1 MSRTESPFARQTEDE
16 SYNWIH
22 RAFLQAF
29 QTHGILTIDEM
40 KPILAHIV
48 TASSQ
53 FHPHPSPYLTNIPSI
68 DPNRPWTAA
77 DITQPFLTSTL
88 QTINAKLL
96 PLDYEIRA
104 AKDQTPKPTLH
115 YALVNNASDGLT
127 QLATTFSAAEIAYIR
142 RLLDYMFETNNTPVR
157 EVMAVTSTQASQL
170 ARPSRRSRQSVV
182 NNNNNNTI
190 ADEEQTAPDPGISI
204 TEADALLST
213 LVSASFF
220 AKSPKGYYTLAPR
233 SLIELRSYLKEAY
246 NDEEMQRIRDC
257 HGCKE
262 IVTVGIRCNNREC
275 GVRWHDGCA
284 NAFYAGRGNRE
295 RKCPRCKTECG
306 GNVFVGER
314 ADTVGRSGR
323 RSTMME
329 EEEEEDEEE
338 EAEEEE

>member
-1 MSRTESPFARQTEDE
+1 MSREESPFVRQSEDK
-16 SYNWIH
+16 SYTWIH

-29 QTHGILTIDEM
+29 QTHGILTVDEM

-48 TASSQ
+48 TASS
-53 FHPHPSPYLTNIPSI
+53 PSPLPSAPAYLLTSPT

-77 DITQPFLTSTL
+77 DITPPFLTSTL

-104 AKDQTPKPTLH
+104 TKDQSPKPTLY
-115 YALVNNASDGLT
+115 YALVNNASDALT

-142 RLLDYMFETNNTPVR
+142 RLLDYMFETNNTPIR
-157 EVMAVTSTQASQL
+157 EVMAVTSTQASQV
-170 ARPSRRSRQSVV
+170 ARPSRRSRHSAI
-182 NNNNNNTI
+182 NNST
-190 ADEEQTAPDPGISI
+190 AVAEEEEEQAAADPGISI

-213 LVSASFF
+213 LVATSFF
-220 AKSPKGYYTLAPR
+220 AKSQKGYYTLAPR
-233 SLIELRSYLKEAY
+233 SLIELRSYLKETY
-246 NDEEMQRIRDC
+246 NDEETQRIRDC

-284 NAFYAGRGNRE
+284 NAFYRGRGARE

-314 ADTVGRSGR
+314 ADAVGRGR
-323 RSTMME
+323 RSMTVSYTHL
-329 EEEEEDEEE
+329 
-338 EAEEEE
+338 